1 MLIVLC
7 FRCEA
12 LRLIALTGFEFQH
25 VLHEIVHGTAAVSH
39 DLDDLL
45 YLGISLRTDGHR
57 HGILLVDAIAL
68 QKHATVIDHLI
79 LLHCL
84 EILDVN
90 TVVKSNCLSVS
101 CTAR

>member
-1 MLIVLC
+1 MLIVSC
-7 FRCEA
+7 FRCKG
-12 LRLIALTGFEFQH
+12 LRLIVLTEFAFQH
-25 VLHEIVHGTAAVSH
+25 VLNEIVHGTFTVAH

-45 YLGISLRTDGHR
+45 ELGISRRTDGHR

-68 QKHATVIDHLI
+68 QKHVTVIAHLI

-90 TVVKSNCLSVS
+90 TVVKSNCLFVF

>member
-1 MLIVLC
+1 MSC

-12 LRLIALTGFEFQH
+12 LRLIALTEFEFQH
-25 VLHEIVHGTAAVSH
+25 VLHEIVHGTFAVSH

-45 YLGISLRTDGHR
+45 DLGISRWTDGHR

-68 QKHATVIDHLI
+68 QKHVTVIAHFI

-90 TVVKSNCLSVS
+90 IVVKSNCLFVS